1 MFFKFQNFSN
11 YNNFNIGSPFSM
23 AARPLLT
30 LGIILI
36 VLGLLITKF
45 PEVFAGLIA
54 FILYFLAAVCIYI
67 SIKLWRT
74 GRRFNTPPRADNNAD
89 SVKVDVKIIE

>member
-1 MFFKFQNFSN
+1 MYFKFQNFSN

-23 AARPLLT
+23 AAKPLLT
-30 LGIILI
+30 LGVILI

-45 PEVFAGLIA
+45 PEAFAGLIA

-67 SIKLWRT
+67 SIKIWRA
-74 GRRFNTPPRADNNAD
+74 GRMFKAPPPADNNAD